1 MRILV
6 FLFFEQSKEASVWS
20 GVGSGDDSVC
30 GDSYQLYVSQWILDN
45 TQLTT
50 DRDYAY
56 YNDYDYNDDELE
68 EANDENAAEAAKN
81 LSVACG
87 VPMFADE
94 AERTPTCAVL
104 SDQDEEH
111 IVDTSRI
118 LGANEAIPHSHPWL
132 AALQIRKVRPD
143 RQFKKNS
150 FKKFF
155 QSKRHFC
162 SGSILN
168 SRWIITAQ
176 HCRFNLEK
184 DEIVV
189 GAHKR

>member
-1 MRILV
+1 MKILV
-6 FLFFEQSKEASVWS
+6 FLFFEQSKGASVWS
-20 GVGSGDDSVC
+20 GGSGDNSVC
-30 GDSYQLYVSQWILDN
+30 GDSYQLYVSQWIIDN

-56 YNDYDYNDDELE
+56 YYDYEYNDDELE
-68 EANDENAAEAAKN
+68 EANEGNPVDAAQN
-81 LSVACG
+81 VSVSCG
-87 VPMFADE
+87 VSMIADE

-104 SDQDEEH
+104 SDEDEEH

-132 AALQIRKVRPD
+132 AALQIREVRPKILGL
-143 RQFKKNS
+143 FKY
-150 FKKFF
+150 FDF